1 MDGKEAI
8 SGALSDGGFGEKPEP
23 GPLGP
28 ALKTFVTWLRPA
40 SRSPPTAL
48 PTRAVF
54 LHHLWDTPAL
64 CTCSSFCLAAPPP
77 PFPSFFWASD
87 RCAHSFMPHVPV
99 CSSVP
104 RSRLA
109 HRACYVFR
117 PPTVPWDMCSKTGL
131 QWPRAGPGP
140 QTFSFTSLSST
151 HELITDGAD
160 QPHSSPNLVNLGTV
174 GFPRDIRIVEQG
186 FEASL
191 HRRNGSGCSKAP
203 RPMTWKGRCG
213 RSRCASVLLLGI
225 ARPYGRDAW
234 SWPTYSSSFSHCML
248 SFVCLS
254 ISSLQEARIIDISGL
269 PYM

>member
-1 MDGKEAI
+1 MHLQFLLPGGP
-8 SGALSDGGFGEKPEP
+8 SPSLSFLF
-23 GPLGP
+23 LGIRQ
-28 ALKTFVTWLRPA
+28 V
-40 SRSPPTAL
+40 RSFIHA
-48 PTRAVF
+48 TRARVQQ
-54 LHHLWDTPAL
+54 
-64 CTCSSFCLAAPPP
+64 CSTL
-77 PFPSFFWASD
+77 PSSTQSLLRFSPTHCSMGHVLQDWFTVAS
-87 RCAHSFMPHVPV
+87 
-99 CSSVP
+99 
-104 RSRLA
+104 SR
-109 HRACYVFR
+109 
-117 PPTVPWDMCSKTGL
+117 
-131 QWPRAGPGP
+131 PGT
-140 QTFSFTSLSST
+140 QSFSFTSLSST

-234 SWPTYSSSFSHCML
+234 SWPTYSSSFSHCVL